1 VKFVIVLKGK
11 LSLAFTS
18 KYCLF
23 TVHGCNGESVKKNVT
38 MENQITGLQLH
49 HPERNFQVNNRHCTA
64 IVAISVFGILKD

>member
-23 TVHGCNGESVKKNVT
+23 TVHGCNGESVKKIWNSR
-38 MENQITGLQLH
+38 E
-49 HPERNFQVNNRHCTA
+49 PNNRTSTPPA
-64 IVAISVFGILKD
+64 RKELPGK